1 MKSILKSALE
11 TWLRKHPYR
20 IGQIRRLAQRL
31 SPHDTILLEYP
42 VNPKSRWTATSPHP
56 QLKKILDANRARYSS
71 LLATFLEMK
80 PAFLGIKRLKN
91 EVDDCSPC
99 WINGWMPSL
108 DGVAI
113 YGHIATHKPAVYLEV
128 GSGNSTKFACKAI
141 KDIGIKS
148 HVISI
153 DPCPRAEID
162 QMCDAIVRKPLEDA
176 DLSVFSKL
184 QRNDVVYI
192 DCSHRSLMNS
202 DVTTFFLEVLP
213 TLAAGVVVGVH
224 DILLPYDYPNE
235 WTQRWYSEQYL
246 LACYL
251 LADWHRMSVLFPS
264 YFISQ
269 DPELK
274 MILDPLWNHS
284 SMVGVETHGC
294 SFWFQ
299 MK

>member
-1 MKSILKSALE
+1 M
-11 TWLRKHPYR
+11 
-20 IGQIRRLAQRL
+20 
-31 SPHDTILLEYP
+31 
-42 VNPKSRWTATSPHP
+42 PHP
-56 QLKKILDANRARYSS
+56 QLKEILDSDRATYRSM
-71 LLATFLEMK
+71 LACFLEMK
-80 PAFLGIKRLKN
+80 SAFLGIQRLKS
-91 EVDDCSPC
+91 EVDDRNPC

-113 YGHIATHKPAVYLEV
+113 YGHIAVYKPAVYLEV

-141 KDIGIKS
+141 NDIGIKS
-148 HVISI
+148 RVISI
-153 DPCPRAEID
+153 DSCPRAEID
-162 QMCDAIVRKPLEDA
+162 QMCDDIVRKPLEDA
-176 DLSVFSKL
+176 DLGVFSKL

-192 DCSHRSLMNS
+192 DCSHRSFMNS

-224 DILLPYDYPNE
+224 DILLPYDYPDE
-235 WTQRWYSEQYL
+235 WKHRWYSEQYL

-251 LADWHRMSVLFPS
+251 LSGWQRMSVEFPA

-274 MILDPLWNHS
+274 TVLAPLWNHT
-284 SMVGVETHGC
+284 SMTGVETHGC

-299 MK
+299 MI